1 MCAPRAEFHSAAI
14 TTDYKKM
21 PSAGVSLSSD
31 PQAVSHICAAEDDF
45 NDLLAL
51 ADLSDFAGESLLFK
65 MEQQAPL
72 KIWADKFNAYPNT
85 FIWYRWRDYDDAS
98 VWQKPLIF
106 QDIKQLTNR

>member
-1 MCAPRAEFHSAAI
+1 MKKIIYLIAIAA
-14 TTDYKKM
+14 
-21 PSAGVSLSSD
+21 A
-31 PQAVSHICAAEDDF
+31 SHICAAEDDF

-51 ADLSDFAGESLLFK
+51 ADLSGFAGESLLFK